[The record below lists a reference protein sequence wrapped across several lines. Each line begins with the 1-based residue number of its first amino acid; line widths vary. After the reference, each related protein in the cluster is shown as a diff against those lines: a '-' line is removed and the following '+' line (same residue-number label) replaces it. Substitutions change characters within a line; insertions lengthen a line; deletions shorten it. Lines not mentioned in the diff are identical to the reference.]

1 MKKTK
6 PDDQFARFIGIVRR
20 LRKECPWDRAQTHK
34 SIRHSLLEEA
44 YEVLDAID
52 KGDMEE
58 LRDELGD
65 LLLHVAL
72 HAVMAEERKAFTI
85 HDVFRSLSEKL
96 IRRHPHVFG
105 TTRVRSANE
114 VKANWER
121 LKMNEGR
128 ISVLEGVPRKLPALL
143 RARRTQEKASKVG
156 FDWKK
161 KRDVWNKVEEELA
174 EFKAAERKKSR
185 RSMEEEFGDLL
196 FSLVNYSRFI
206 NIHPELALALTTQKF
221 TRRFQFVEREVRKRG
236 INLSD
241 AGLPLMDNLWT
252 RGKRKGVR

>member
-1 MKKTK
+1 MKKNK

-52 KGDMEE
+52 KGKMDE

-72 HAVMAEERKAFTI
+72 HAVMAEERKAFTV

-128 ISVLEGVPRKLPALL
+128 KSVLEGVPRKLPALL
-143 RARRTQEKASKVG
+143 KARRTQEKASKVG

-161 KRDVWNKVEEELA
+161 KKDVWNKVEEELA
-174 EFKAAERKKSR
+174 EFKAAERKKSK

-206 NIHPELALALTTQKF
+206 NIHPELALARTTQRF

-236 INLSD
+236 IDLSD

-252 RGKRKGVR
+252 RGKRKGIR

>member
-6 PDDQFARFIGIVRR
+6 PDYQFARFISIVRR

-52 KGDMEE
+52 KGNMDE
-58 LRDELGD
+58 LRGELGD

-72 HAVMAEERKAFTI
+72 HAVMAEERKVFTVD
-85 HDVFRSLSEKL
+85 DVLSSISEKL

-128 ISVLEGVPRKLPALL
+128 TSALEGIPRKLPALL
-143 RARRTQEKASKVG
+143 KARRTQEKASKVG

-161 KRDVWNKVEEELA
+161 KRDVWNKVEEELG
-174 EFKAAERKKSR
+174 EFKAAERKKSK

-206 NIHPELALALTTQKF
+206 NIHPELALTRTTQKF
-221 TRRFQFVEREVRKRG
+221 TRRFQFVEREVRRRG
-236 INLSD
+236 IDLSD
-241 AGLPLMDNLWT
+241 AGLQLMDSLWT
-252 RGKRKGVR
+252 KGKRKGVR